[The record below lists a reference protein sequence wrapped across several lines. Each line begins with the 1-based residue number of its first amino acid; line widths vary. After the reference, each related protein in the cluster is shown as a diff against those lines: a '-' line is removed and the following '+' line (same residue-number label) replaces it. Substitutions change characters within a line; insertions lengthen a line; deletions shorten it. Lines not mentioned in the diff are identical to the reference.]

1 MIWQLTL
8 VACGGAVGACSRYGV
23 SLLLRLWGLD
33 SWPLATLSVN
43 ILGSLG
49 IGIAYVLLD
58 RGAIHG
64 DLRALLVVG
73 FFGAFTT
80 FSTFSLETLHM
91 LESGELGHAL
101 AYAIVSLLGCLGGV
115 VAGVGLTRLF
125 I

>member
-1 MIWQLTL
+1 MMWQLTL
-8 VACGGAVGACSRYGV
+8 VACGGAIGACSRYGV
-23 SLLLRLWGLD
+23 SLLLRFWALD

-43 ILGSLG
+43 ILGSFG

-91 LESGELGHAL
+91 LEAGQLSHAL
-101 AYAIVSLLGCLGGV
+101 SYALASLLGCLGGV
-115 VAGVGLTRLF
+115 VAGVGLARLL